1 MNNKKKLLII
11 VIPLAIIIIAILS
24 IYLIIH
30 FQKNKDIKD
39 IYTAYVDED
48 IQNRLVE
55 ISISEET
62 DNNNTNDFEY
72 ILEQKN
78 DESVVGVIKIDKI
91 NYEGLIYEGTDLDTL
106 SKGVGH
112 IESTSFFEG
121 NVGLAAHNTRDKWA
135 KLYTLQIGDTI
146 DYVSFL
152 GTKQYEVTT
161 IQEIE
166 ETNWSFLRS
175 SDDNKITLIT
185 CIVGKPQ
192 LRLCIQGIEK

>member
-1 MNNKKKLLII
+1 MNHKKKLLII

-39 IYTAYVDED
+39 IYTAYVDEN

-55 ISISEET
+55 ISTSEKT
-62 DNNNTNDFEY
+62 NDNNTNDFEY

-78 DESVVGVIKIDKI
+78 DEGVVGVIKIDKI
-91 NYEGLIYEGTDLDTL
+91 DYEGLIYEGTDLDTL
-106 SKGVGH
+106 SRGVGH

-121 NVGLAAHNTRDKWA
+121 NVGLTAHNTRDKWA

-192 LRLCIQGIEK
+192 LRLCIQGTEK

>member
-1 MNNKKKLLII
+1 MDNIKKLLII

-39 IYTAYVDED
+39 IYTAYVDEN

-55 ISISEET
+55 ISTSEKT
-62 DNNNTNDFEY
+62 NDNNTNDFEY

-78 DESVVGVIKIDKI
+78 DEGVVGVIKIDKI
-91 NYEGLIYEGTDLDTL
+91 DYEGLIYEGTDLDTL
-106 SKGVGH
+106 SRGVGH

-121 NVGLAAHNTRDKWA
+121 NVGLAAHNTLDKWA

-192 LRLCIQGIEK
+192 LRLCIQGTEK

>member
-1 MNNKKKLLII
+1 MDNKKKLLII

-39 IYTAYVDED
+39 IYTAYVDEN

-55 ISISEET
+55 ISTSEKT
-62 DNNNTNDFEY
+62 NDNNTNDFEY

-78 DESVVGVIKIDKI
+78 DEGVVGVIKIDKI
-91 NYEGLIYEGTDLDTL
+91 DYEGLIYEGTDLDTL
-106 SKGVGH
+106 SRGVGH

-121 NVGLAAHNTRDKWA
+121 NVGLAAHNTLDKWA

-192 LRLCIQGIEK
+192 LRLCIQGTEK

>member
-1 MNNKKKLLII
+1 MDNKKKLLII

-39 IYTAYVDED
+39 IYTAYVDEN

-55 ISISEET
+55 ISTTEKT
-62 DNNNTNDFEY
+62 NDNNTNDFEY

-78 DESVVGVIKIDKI
+78 DEGVVGVIKIDKI
-91 NYEGLIYEGTDLDTL
+91 DYEGLIYEGTDLDTL
-106 SKGVGH
+106 SRGVGH

-121 NVGLAAHNTRDKWA
+121 NVGLAAHNTLDKWA

-192 LRLCIQGIEK
+192 LRLCIQGTEK